1 MLNFVWVAFILIGFV
16 AAVVQLLQ
24 GDLAIFARVLAA
36 LFDSARTG
44 FEVSIGLV
52 GIMCLWLGIMKVG
65 ERAGLIELFA
75 RALSPFFRCVFPGIP
90 KGHPAGG
97 SIVMNFSANLLGLD
111 NAATP
116 LGLKAMRELQE
127 INPNK

>member
-1 MLNFVWVAFILIGFV
+1 
-16 AAVVQLLQ
+16 
-24 GDLAIFARVLAA
+24 
-36 LFDSARTG
+36 
-44 FEVSIGLV
+44 
-52 GIMCLWLGIMKVG
+52 MKIG

-75 RALSPFFRCVFPGIP
+75 RALAPILPLRLPGRP

-116 LGLKAMRELQE
+116 LGLKAMRELRGSPAE
-127 INPNK
+127 GSPATRW